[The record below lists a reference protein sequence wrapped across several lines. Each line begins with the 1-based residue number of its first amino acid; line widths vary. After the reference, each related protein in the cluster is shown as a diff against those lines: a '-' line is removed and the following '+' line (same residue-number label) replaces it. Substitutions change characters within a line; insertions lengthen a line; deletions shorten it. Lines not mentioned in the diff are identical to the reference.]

1 VTQKDSKFQAPT
13 SRESP
18 IIKLKFLPAIWEF
31 DVWNFSGAW
40 MLALGVFIR
49 AP

>member
-1 VTQKDSKFQAPT
+1 VTQKNSKFQALT
-13 SRESP
+13 SREAP

-31 DVWNFSGAW
+31 DVWNFFGAW
-40 MLALGVFIR
+40 MLALGIFIH